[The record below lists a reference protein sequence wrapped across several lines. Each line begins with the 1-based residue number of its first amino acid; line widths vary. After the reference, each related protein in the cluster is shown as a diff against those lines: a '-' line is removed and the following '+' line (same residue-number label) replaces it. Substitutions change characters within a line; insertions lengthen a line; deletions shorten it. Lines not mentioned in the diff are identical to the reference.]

1 MSNKLLFNQAKVLNM
16 SKEIIIHEK
25 QSSIFDIV
33 EDTTT
38 QMPIAIKEQ
47 SINLKLSALLALKN
61 NKKLQHNLFMALES
75 DSLEDL
81 EFFFKTLSR
90 I

>member
-1 MSNKLLFNQAKVLNM
+1 M

-38 QMPIAIKEQ
+38 QMPIVIKEQ
-47 SINLKLSALLALKN
+47 SINIKLSSLLALKDN
-61 NKKLQHNLFMALES
+61 VKLRTELINALEC
-75 DSLEDL
+75 DEM
-81 EFFFKTLSR
+81 EIAFKILSR

>member
-1 MSNKLLFNQAKVLNM
+1 MAN
-16 SKEIIIHEK
+16 EIIIHEK

-38 QMPIAIKEQ
+38 QMHTIIKEQ
-47 SINLKLSALLALKN
+47 SINLKLSSLLALKN

>member
-1 MSNKLLFNQAKVLNM
+1 M

-38 QMPIAIKEQ
+38 PMPIAIKEQ
-47 SINLKLSALLALKN
+47 SINLKLSSLLALKDN
-61 NKKLQHNLFMALES
+61 TNIRSELINALEC
-75 DSLEDL
+75 DEM
-81 EFFFKTLSR
+81 EIVFIILSR
-90 I
+90 LQS